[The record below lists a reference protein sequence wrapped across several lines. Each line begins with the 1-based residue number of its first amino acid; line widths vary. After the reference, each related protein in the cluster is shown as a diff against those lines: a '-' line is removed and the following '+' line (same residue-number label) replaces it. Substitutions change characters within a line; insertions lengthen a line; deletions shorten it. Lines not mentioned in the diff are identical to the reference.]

1 MIYIRSWSLL
11 DSTSAHIS
19 CDADKALD
27 QSDLMFLFLFS
38 LVLPF
43 FICLVAYF
51 PCFPTPV
58 PNMSFLFSFLC
69 HPFGLGIDCL
79 Y

>member
-43 FICLVAYF
+43 LHLSCCLL
-51 PCFPTPV
+51 
-58 PNMSFLFSFLC
+58 SLFSYSCSKLVLSVQFAFS
-69 HPFGLGIDCL
+69 PFWSRH
-79 Y
+79 

>member
-27 QSDLMFLFLFS
+27 QSDLMFFS
-38 LVLPF
+38 CSP
-43 FICLVAYF
+43 
-51 PCFPTPV
+51 
-58 PNMSFLFSFLC
+58 
-69 HPFGLGIDCL
+69 
-79 Y
+79 